1 MLQGKEIKRKHAS
14 VGPPP
19 KKRPSKA
26 LVATAYHE
34 AGHALV
40 AYMERIRIKR
50 VTIKPGETYSG
61 GIVTKPCVDSSVEYD
76 NSRKQTVRVER
87 AVRVLLAGAAAQR
100 RFSPHGY
107 RHFHGESDRH
117 GAINLISYLT
127 RTSEETA
134 AYFKLLNIQAK
145 NKIKVPWVWAA
156 IQALAEALLSHETI
170 SGKRARAIIRRSIQ
184 NFVSRRSTQSFVSPA
199 QSGGHV

>member
-1 MLQGKEIKRKHAS
+1 MLQGKEIQRKHAS

-34 AGHALV
+34 AGHALAAFV
-40 AYMERIRIKR
+40 QRIRIKR

-61 GIVTKPCVDSSVEYD
+61 CMFAKPCVTSSVEYD
-76 NSRKQTVRVER
+76 NSHKQTVRVER
-87 AVRVLLAGAAAQR
+87 EVRVLLAGAAAQR

-107 RHFHGESDRH
+107 RHYHGESDRR
-117 GAINLISYLT
+117 GAIDLIDYITGSP
-127 RTSEETA
+127 EETE

-145 NKIKVPWVWAA
+145 NKINLPWAWAA

-170 SGKRARAIIRRSIQ
+170 SGKRARAIIEE
-184 NFVSRRSTQSFVSPA
+184 VLSRPQEHL
-199 QSGGHV
+199 G